1 MLTRLQ
7 WRIAAGYVALIAAV
21 HLALGVYLS
30 AYLRGQQLAALE
42 VQLDRQARLVADA
55 AQPPL
60 LAREAGSPG
69 SAAGGPESLD
79 DLAKRVGREI
89 GARIT
94 LIAADGTVLGDSDH
108 DPATMDNH
116 GTRPEVVQALRTG
129 SGQSQ
134 RRSATLERDL
144 LYVAVPIRHEGAIL
158 GVARVALPVSQV
170 QEALNRVAAAVAT
183 ALVVAAVL
191 AIGLAIV
198 LARLTT
204 RRIEALTRAAR
215 RFGHDGLGEPL
226 PAPVLA
232 GRDEV
237 GLLAR
242 TLDEMAARLRAH
254 VRAVEGE
261 REQLAAVLRHMA
273 DGVVIANERNIVELI
288 NPAAERLLG
297 LPPERAEG
305 RSVMAVLHD
314 HELAAVVRQALA
326 GDPAAER
333 PRVVELDSWGG
344 GSAEGRG
351 EPSRPAGGEGRQRRT
366 VQVLASPLPE
376 HAGSD
381 GGAGRRRVLLM
392 LQDVSELR
400 RTEAVRR
407 DLVANVSHELRTP
420 VAALKAVVEALEDG
434 ALEAPEVARDFVAR
448 MHVEVDGLARLVE
461 ELLELSRLESG
472 QLRLRLQTI
481 DLGSVVAAAAERL
494 RPLAERHGLELAVQA
509 PAGLPAVRADPE
521 RIQQVVANLVHNA
534 VKFTPPGGRV
544 LVTAERRDDGVAV
557 VVADTG
563 IGIAPEALPRVFER
577 FYKTDRARATGGT
590 GLGLAIAKHLVQAH
604 GGRIWAES
612 AGEGH
617 GAVFTFTL
625 PVEPLSPNP

>member
-7 WRIAAGYVALIAAV
+7 WRIAASYVALIAAV

-42 VQLDRQARLVADA
+42 AQLDRQARLVADA

-79 DLAKRVGREI
+79 RLAKRLGSEI

-108 DPATMDNH
+108 DPATMENY
-116 GTRPEVVQALRTG
+116 GTRPEVMQALRSG

-134 RRSATLERDL
+134 RHSATLDRDL
-144 LYVAVPIRHEGAIL
+144 LYVAVPIQQEGITL

-183 ALVVAAVL
+183 ALVAAAVL

-204 RRIEALTRAAR
+204 RRIEALTRAAQ
-215 RFGHDGLGEPL
+215 RFGHDGPAEPL
-226 PAPVLA
+226 PAHVLA

-297 LPPERAEG
+297 LPSERAEG

-351 EPSRPAGGEGRQRRT
+351 APSRPAGGEGRQRRA

-376 HAGSD
+376 HAGS
-381 GGAGRRRVLLM
+381 GGAGGRRVLLM

-434 ALEAPEVARDFVAR
+434 ALEVPEVARDFVAR

-472 QLRLRLQTI
+472 QLRLQWQTI

-494 RPLAERHGLELAVQA
+494 RPLAERHGLTLTVQV
-509 PAGLPAVRADPE
+509 PAGLPAVHADPD
-521 RIQQVVANLVHNA
+521 RMQQVVVNLVHNA
-534 VKFTPPGGRV
+534 AKFTPPGGHV
-544 LVTAERRDDGVAV
+544 LVAAERRGEAVAV
-557 VVADTG
+557 TVSDTG
-563 IGIAPEALPRVFER
+563 IGIAPEALPRLFER
-577 FYKTDRARATGGT
+577 FYKVDRARAGGGT

-617 GAVFTFTL
+617 GAAFIFTL
-625 PVEPLSPNP
+625 PVAAATPSS

>member
-7 WRIAAGYVALIAAV
+7 WRIAASYVALIATV

-42 VQLDRQARLVADA
+42 AQLDRQARLVADA

-79 DLAKRVGREI
+79 GLAKRLGSEI

-116 GTRPEVVQALRTG
+116 GTRPEVVQALRSG

-134 RRSATLERDL
+134 RHSATLDRDL
-144 LYVAVPIRHEGAIL
+144 LYVAVPIQQEGITL
-158 GVARVALPVSQV
+158 SVARVALPVSQV

-183 ALVVAAVL
+183 ALVAAAVL

-215 RFGHDGLGEPL
+215 RFGHDGPREPL
-226 PAPVLA
+226 PAHVLA

-297 LPPERAEG
+297 LPSERAEG

-351 EPSRPAGGEGRQRRT
+351 APSRPAGGEGRQRRA

-376 HAGSD
+376 HAGS
-381 GGAGRRRVLLM
+381 GGAGGRRVLLM

-407 DLVANVSHELRTP
+407 DLVTNVSHELRTP

-434 ALEAPEVARDFVAR
+434 ALEVPEVARDFVAR

-472 QLRLRLQTI
+472 QLRLQWQTI
-481 DLGSVVAAAAERL
+481 YLGSVVAAAAERL
-494 RPLAERHGLELAVQA
+494 RPLAERHGLTLTVQV
-509 PAGLPAVRADPE
+509 PADLPAVHADPD
-521 RIQQVVANLVHNA
+521 RMQQVVVNLVHNA
-534 VKFTPPGGRV
+534 AKFTPPGGHV
-544 LVTAERRDDGVAV
+544 LVAAERRGEAVAV
-557 VVADTG
+557 TVSDTG
-563 IGIAPEALPRVFER
+563 IGIAPEALPRLFER
-577 FYKTDRARATGGT
+577 FYKVDRARAGGGT

-617 GAVFTFTL
+617 GAAFTFTL
-625 PVEPLSPNP
+625 PVAAATPSS